1 MSVCS
6 CFILIKLHRKCNG
19 RKTLVFAE
27 LSALDRKVCFQL
39 PGSGLRLPSSG
50 SQHYRVSLAGEP
62 DEWPVEGVHRGIWP
76 ETEGPELGI
85 MAASFTLMHKGSEV
99 TL

>member
-1 MSVCS
+1 M
-6 CFILIKLHRKCNG
+6 
-19 RKTLVFAE
+19 
-27 LSALDRKVCFQL
+27 LST
-39 PGSGLRLPSSG
+39 SWLRLPSSG

-76 ETEGPELGI
+76 QTEGPELGTVVANFI
-85 MAASFTLMHKGSEV
+85 LMHKGSEV